1 MELALVIWN
10 NTVGGVFLKG
20 IISKVLDIFK
30 QFKSN
35 INAPIDTHESS
46 TGIVTNPISQETKL
60 SNRELKPLEIKE
72 IYSGKDIDII
82 GGNVEIIR
90 KSRGL
95 TQKQLAESIGYK
107 SASFISRLELW
118 ETEKITHVQ
127 VEKLAEGLNVDISEI
142 LHNWLRSR
150 Q

>member
-1 MELALVIWN
+1 MFLDIWN
-10 NTVGGVFLKG
+10 NKVGGVFLIG

-30 QFKSN
+30 KFKSN
-35 INAPIDTHESS
+35 VNAPIDTQSS
-46 TGIVTNPISQETKL
+46 TGIVTNPNSQETKL

-90 KSRGL
+90 RHKGL
-95 TQKQLAESIGYK
+95 TQKQLAEAIGYK
-107 SASFISRLELW
+107 SASFISRLEMW
-118 ETEKITHVQ
+118 ETEKITHAQ
-127 VEKLAEGLNVDISEI
+127 VEKLAAGLNVDISEI